1 MLYFGLLPPTAA
13 RAARLTTREADMQ
26 DTHTQDTHTWHETRE
41 TAREAAHMAAHTPE
55 APTSDQYA
63 AAMAATS

>member
-1 MLYFGLLPPTAA
+1 
-13 RAARLTTREADMQ
+13 MQ